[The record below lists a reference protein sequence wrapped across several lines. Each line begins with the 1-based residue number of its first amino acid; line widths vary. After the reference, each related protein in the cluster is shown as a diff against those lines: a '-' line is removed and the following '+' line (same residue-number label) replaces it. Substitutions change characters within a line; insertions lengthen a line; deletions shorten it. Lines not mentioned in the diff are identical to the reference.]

1 VLYSFRMVINFVDS
15 RLRFGNT
22 QVNLVL
28 LSACTI
34 IFNFQFSIFNFILT
48 FAGVMKAIRCAVID
62 DEPLALGLMASYVKK
77 TPFLELVGSYS
88 SAVQAMQELQQTPAD
103 LLFLDIQMPELN
115 GLDFSRMVPPQTRIV
130 FTTAFDQYAID
141 GYRVNA
147 LDYLLKPISYPNFLQ
162 AASKAQEWFK
172 LVEQTQASPQGK
184 EEEVES
190 IFVKSEYKQVQVML
204 DDILWIE
211 GLKDY
216 IKIYEEGQDK
226 PLLSL
231 MSMKSMEELLPSH
244 RFMRVHRSFIVNKSK
259 IRVVEHNRI
268 VFGKTYIP
276 VGDSYKDD
284 FLVFL
289 SERSLGKK

>member
-1 VLYSFRMVINFVDS
+1 MAN
-15 RLRFGNT
+15 
-22 QVNLVL
+22 
-28 LSACTI
+28 
-34 IFNFQFSIFNFILT
+34 
-48 FAGVMKAIRCAVID
+48 IRCAVID

-77 TPFLELVGSYS
+77 TPFLELVGSYN
-88 SAVQAMQELQQTPAD
+88 SAIQAMQELQKTPAD

-141 GYRVNA
+141 GYRVKA

-162 AASKAQEWFK
+162 AAQKAQEWFK
-172 LVEQTQASPQGK
+172 LVEQGQQGAA
-184 EEEVES
+184 EEVQS

-204 DDILWIE
+204 DDILYIE

-216 IKIYEEGQDK
+216 IKIYEEGHEK

-231 MSMKSMEELLPSH
+231 MSMKSMEEMLPSQ
-244 RFMRVHRSFIVNKSK
+244 RFMRVHRSYIVQKSK

-276 VGDSYKDD
+276 VGDSYKDE
-284 FLVFL
+284 FLNYL
-289 SERSLGKK
+289 HERSTVKR